1 MKRKATRFW
10 PGEFIDCIVH
20 GVAKSQT
27 QLSDFSFIKKKK
39 KKVKGMSKDIYC
51 SIVCDRINLEIT
63 QMLINRR

>member
-1 MKRKATRFW
+1 MKRKATHFW

-39 KKVKGMSKDIYC
+39 GERYVQGYLLQHC
-51 SIVCDRINLEIT
+51 L
-63 QMLINRR
+63 

>member
-1 MKRKATRFW
+1 MKRKATHFW

-27 QLSDFSFIKKKK
+27 QLSDFSFIKK